1 MKKNAFAELT
11 DEQLLKK
18 RDLLKGISMGFGIIV
33 IVIICILIYLFTTK
47 GFKDIAFAT
56 LIPVFVLPVTF
67 TPLLINLGLIN
78 KEIKSR
84 NL

>member
-1 MKKNAFAELT
+1 MKKNSYAEMT

-18 RDLLKGISMGFGIIV
+18 KNLLKGASIGIGISFILAIS
-33 IVIICILIYLFTTK
+33 ILIYILIQK
-47 GFKDIAFAT
+47 DFKNVNIVT
-56 LIPVFVLPVTF
+56 LIPVFIMPVTF
-67 TPLLINLGLIN
+67 TPLLINLGLLN